1 MACVCGRCRCDLE
14 HENGF
19 GAWVAVIAGTF
30 CCEGKLEMA
39 KRGKKVSGRA
49 VARRGGG
56 LTELS
61 TTELRAEL
69 TRRSRAVGAL
79 QRKRARLA
87 EQLAVLDAELAGMGG
102 AITDSTG
109 RRRRARNDTNLADKL
124 AEVLK
129 GKTMSVTE
137 AAGAVQQAGY
147 VTTAANFRV
156 IVNQTLIRDKRFK
169 KVSRGQYTA

>member
-1 MACVCGRCRCDLE
+1 M
-14 HENGF
+14 
-19 GAWVAVIAGTF
+19 
-30 CCEGKLEMA
+30 
-39 KRGKKVSGRA
+39 
-49 VARRGGG
+49 
-56 LTELS
+56 S